1 MFKRKH
7 TLLKKYFV
15 NEKSFIN
22 NKIILNGWIE
32 SMRVQGNNSL
42 AFIKL
47 NDGSC
52 LESIQIVINKDNFK
66 QETDLDNIFKRGTKG
81 VSINIEGLVK
91 ESPASGQLTEIE
103 AYKIIVL
110 GDTNASEY
118 PIAKKKLPIEHIRK
132 FPHLRV
138 RTKVMSS
145 MLRLRHSCSKF
156 THDFFHLNDFSYVH
170 TPILTSND
178 CEGAGETFNIK
189 NTLKSYKPTVVD
201 GKEDKDVQVLLE
213 EPFFNKEVNLTVS
226 GQLHGETLACGLGN
240 IYTFGPTFR
249 AENSNTT
256 RHLAEFWMI
265 EPEVCFIDLNDLM
278 DLTED
283 YIKYVI
289 KNLLENNLQELNF
302 FNENYSPNLVENLNK
317 FSLENFI
324 RISYTEAIEILLN
337 EIKEERAIVMDKTI
351 ENKKFKK
358 KAKGKHIFENDIFWG
373 VDMASEHEKYL
384 TDVIYKKP
392 VFVYNYPK
400 KIKSFYMKSNGEDEN
415 ETVQAT
421 DLLVPGIGELVG
433 GSIRED
439 NYNKMKQIMES
450 KNIEIDWYLDLRK
463 YGSVPHGGFGL
474 GFERL
479 LLLVTGMSNIRDII
493 PYPRSPRNCEC

>member
-1 MFKRKH
+1 MFQRKY
-7 TLLKKYFV
+7 TLLKNYFTK
-15 NEKSFIN
+15 EKSFIN
-22 NKIILNGWIE
+22 NKIILNGWID

-52 LESIQIVINKDNFK
+52 LNSIQIVVNSENFK
-66 QETDLDNIFKRGTKG
+66 EEKDLDDIFKRGTKG
-81 VSINIEGLVK
+81 VSIYVEGLVK

-103 AYKIIVL
+103 ANKIVIL

-118 PIAKKKLPIEHIRK
+118 PIAKKKLPLEHIRK
-132 FPHLRV
+132 IPHLRV
-138 RTKVMSS
+138 RTRVMSS
-145 MLRLRHSCSKF
+145 VLRLRHSCSKF
-156 THDFFHLNDFSYVH
+156 THDFFHLNDFTYVH

-178 CEGAGETFNIK
+178 CEGAGETFNLK
-189 NTLKSYKPTVVD
+189 NTLKSYKPIE
-201 GKEDKDVQVLLE
+201 KENSNNIHQLVE
-213 EPFFNKEVNLTVS
+213 EPFFSKEVNLTVS
-226 GQLHGETLACGLGN
+226 GQLHGETLASGLGN

-265 EPEVCFIDLNDLM
+265 EPEACFIDLNDLM
-278 DLTED
+278 NLTED

-289 KNLLENNLQELNF
+289 KHLLEHNLSELEF
-302 FNENYSPNLVENLNK
+302 FTEHFSPNLLQNLK
-317 FSLENFI
+317 LFLSDNFI
-324 RISYTEAIEILLN
+324 RISYTEAIDTLLKEI
-337 EIKEERAIVMDKTI
+337 EDDKAIVRDTTI

-373 VDMASEHEKYL
+373 VDMSSEHEKYL

-400 KIKSFYMKSNGEDEN
+400 KIKSFYMKSNGEEEN

-439 NYNKMKQIMES
+439 DYEKMKEIMES

-479 LLLVTGMSNIRDII
+479 LLLVTGLSNIRDII
-493 PYPRSPRNCEC
+493 PYPRAPRSCLC